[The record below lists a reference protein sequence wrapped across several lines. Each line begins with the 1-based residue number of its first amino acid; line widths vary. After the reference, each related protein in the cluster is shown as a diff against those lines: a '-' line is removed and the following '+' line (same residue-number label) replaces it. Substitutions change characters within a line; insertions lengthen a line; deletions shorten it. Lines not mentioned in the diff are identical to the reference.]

1 MLPVAVIM
9 AWLRIVLR
17 LYCARNDANANSLM
31 GASALTHNLS
41 LVTHM
46 SMLIVSD
53 FIGVMHS
60 RLHISLFQD
69 YEETIQGAEINAPHF
84 EANMILY

>member
-1 MLPVAVIM
+1 MISIQERVIVARVRYINLKEQKCGGIICDIRNFLDPNCACYAVIM

-46 SMLIVSD
+46 SML
-53 FIGVMHS
+53 
-60 RLHISLFQD
+60 
-69 YEETIQGAEINAPHF
+69 
-84 EANMILY
+84 

>member
-1 MLPVAVIM
+1 MRLQIFFGPNCACYVVIM

-46 SMLIVSD
+46 SMQIVGD
-53 FIGVMHS
+53 FDRVTTLLPDPFNKILAH
-60 RLHISLFQD
+60 RLE
-69 YEETIQGAEINAPHF
+69 YAW
-84 EANMILY
+84 

>member
-1 MLPVAVIM
+1 MRLQIFFGPNCACYVVIM

-53 FIGVMHS
+53 FISYWSDVLYVHYS
-60 RLHISLFQD
+60 LHLF
-69 YEETIQGAEINAPHF
+69 YC
-84 EANMILY
+84 LSS